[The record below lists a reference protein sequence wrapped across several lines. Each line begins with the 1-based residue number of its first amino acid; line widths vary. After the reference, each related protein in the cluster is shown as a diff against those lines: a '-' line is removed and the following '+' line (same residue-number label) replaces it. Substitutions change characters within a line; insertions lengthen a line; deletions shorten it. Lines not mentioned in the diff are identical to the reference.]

1 MDRANY
7 LNDGT
12 LNRDQYPMSTSG
24 LDFMQKQALMIHDAV
39 AAVAGSSLLILQ
51 GCTENNNYVSEGLLC
66 VNGEILP
73 FVAGQKQTKVR
84 IIEAVSS
91 ITADYIEY
99 RNCEVRRHVEF
110 GSNAGGTEYTWAD
123 FQRLKSNKELEEEKA
138 TKDEV
143 EELRALIMP
152 TGVIAMWS
160 GTIQTIPTGWALC
173 DGSNGTPDLR
183 DRFVVAAGR
192 KYEATVS
199 KGGVETVT
207 LTKANIPPHS
217 HNFSWSSYSNSS
229 NESDGSRIVRGNSNQ
244 KDASKATDTNTSELK
259 GESFSIMPPYYAL
272 AFIMKL

>member
-12 LNRDQYPMSTSG
+12 LNRDQYPMSTAG

-152 TGVIAMWS
+152 TGVIAMWN

-173 DGSNGTPDLR
+173 DGSNGTPDFR

-199 KGGVETVT
+199 EGGVETVT
-207 LTKANIPPHS
+207 LTVEQIPAHVHTYQQS
-217 HNFSWSSYSNSS
+217 INAATST
-229 NESDGSRIVRGNSNQ
+229 GNTSNQ
-244 KDASKATDTNTSELK
+244 KHAAYQTSNTSSVGGGK
-259 GESFSIMPPYYAL
+259 SHDNMPPYYAL